1 MKYWAYF
8 SFLGSD
14 RSQNNLC
21 KIVQFI
27 DELNKR
33 KGKMWTSNSSK
44 LFWRK
49 AKITRILVSG
59 SGWMCEGLHSGEKWK
74 AQVDAI
80 KKQNVVMAK
89 GRILGWRNMF
99 IETLAHREIYPR
111 RFPNFSTTK
120 TGNGQTFFF
129 YYNCLITPFVRP
141 NKMNLLQSL
150 SQ

>member
-1 MKYWAYF
+1 
-8 SFLGSD
+8 
-14 RSQNNLC
+14 
-21 KIVQFI
+21 
-27 DELNKR
+27 
-33 KGKMWTSNSSK
+33 
-44 LFWRK
+44 
-49 AKITRILVSG
+49 
-59 SGWMCEGLHSGEKWK
+59 MCEGLHSGEKWK

-99 IETLAHREIYPR
+99 TETLAHREIYPR